1 MPGLPIA
8 PIHADL
14 PEFPLLSMCGLRLD
28 WAVEANGACF
38 RLPSAD
44 IYPVVR
50 VDSSGTTE
58 LVTNYL
64 ATDPSWMLGVGK
76 SVAWPKCAQQ
86 VQGSDG
92 VLNYIANQKNA
103 IGCVATYSRLTS
115 HLTWPNYRTP
125 CVSTWC
131 FNSCKFSIA
140 YYVHERIHLT
150 VYPQDARRGGAGV
163 KYRCFPVF

>member
-1 MPGLPIA
+1 M
-8 PIHADL
+8 
-14 PEFPLLSMCGLRLD
+14 
-28 WAVEANGACF
+28 F

-92 VLNYIANQKNA
+92 VLNYVANQKNA
-103 IGCVATYSRLTS
+103 IGCVATYRLIILCSSEMCQTS
-115 HLTWPNYRTP
+115 LLEWPINTTP
-125 CVSTWC
+125 CLS
-131 FNSCKFSIA
+131 
-140 YYVHERIHLT
+140 
-150 VYPQDARRGGAGV
+150 ARSH
-163 KYRCFPVF
+163 